1 MILIII
7 ASIFIL
13 LIVISIV
20 GIVSFN
26 ASVEKEKVLLFNTSR
41 EIDIKITQ
49 KDLDDFPDLMKNY
62 LSKVKIVGKPKY
74 CNVIFT
80 QKGEIR
86 TGSKKKWLPFSA
98 TQYMSSNNSG
108 FIWKAKALPML
119 IRDRYTNDT
128 GEVKVSLLGLKDVV
142 LFTGQKVDQS
152 SLGRCLGELIWF
164 PIGFL
169 DPDISWEPIDD
180 RTVKATITK
189 KNNTLDGFFIFDQ
202 NGMIDHFKTK
212 RYRDTELE
220 NFIGEVGK
228 YQDRNELLIPDTMTA
243 AWNLKKGKLNYFKAS
258 IVDYKLVS
266 ATC

>member
-7 ASIFIL
+7 GSILIL
-13 LIVISIV
+13 LTVISIV

-26 ASVEKEKVLLFNTSR
+26 ASIEKEKVLLFDKNR
-41 EIDIKITQ
+41 EIDAKITL

-74 CNVIFT
+74 CNAIFT

-86 TGSKKKWLPFSA
+86 TSPEKKWLPFFA
-98 TQYMSSNNSG
+98 TQYMSSNNFG

-119 IRDRYTNDT
+119 IRDKYTNGK
-128 GEVKVSLLGLKDVV
+128 GEVKVSVLGLKNIV
-142 LFTGQKVDQS
+142 LFSGQKVDQS
-152 SLGRCLGELIWF
+152 SLGRYLGELIWF

-169 DPDISWEPIDD
+169 NPDISWEAIDY
-180 RTVKATITK
+180 RTIKATVVK
-189 KNNTLDGFFIFDQ
+189 ENHTLEGFFIFNQ

-220 NFIGEVGK
+220 DFIGELGE
-228 YQDRNELLIPDTMTA
+228 YEDYNGLLIPNTMTA
-243 AWNLKKGKLNYFKAS
+243 IWDLKKGKLKYFKAT
-258 IVDYKLVS
+258 ILDYKLMN
-266 ATC
+266 